1 MAELQNILTVTEL
14 NSRLKILIEENF
26 RFVHLIGEISNFKAH
41 SQSGH
46 YYFTL
51 KDDSS
56 QVQAVMWKTRN
67 QSLLYTPE
75 DGMQVVIKGRLTVF
89 GARGSYQVEV
99 WEMLPQGAGELR
111 LRFEKLKQKL
121 YDEGLF
127 DDSLKKELPRFPQN
141 IAVLTSRTGAV
152 IHDFVNVVS
161 RRYPLLN
168 LYLFPVNVQGAKA
181 HESIIEALKSAEKL
195 SKSGRIGKIDIIV
208 IARGGGSLEDLWPFN
223 EEKLARAVFD
233 CKIPV
238 VSAVGHEVDFTICD
252 FVADLRAPT
261 PSAAAELVTPDK
273 EELIENIRN
282 FEYFCINFAE
292 NKLYSLRNSLKEIES
307 NYYFNRPKDTIFNY
321 YQRLDELSRLLTNVT
336 KNKLAGLKNNIRL
349 YKKTLHHISPQ
360 NNLRKGYSLVYKKGI
375 DLDLFEQ
382 EKEMVKEKTLVKR
395 ASEIK
400 KNDEVEIKFFDN
412 RKSAR
417 IIK

>member
-14 NSRLKILIEENF
+14 NSQVKILIEENF

-51 KDDSS
+51 KDDNS

-121 YDEGLF
+121 FEEGLF
-127 DDSLKKELPRFPQN
+127 DESLKKELPRFLQN
-141 IAVLTSRTGAV
+141 IAILTSRTGAV
-152 IHDFVNVVS
+152 IHDFTNVVR

-168 LYLFPVNVQGAKA
+168 IYLFPVNVQGARA
-181 HESIIEALKSAEKL
+181 HESIINALKDVEKL

-223 EEKLARAVFD
+223 EERLARAVFE

-261 PSAAAELVTPDK
+261 PSAAAELVTPDM
-273 EELIENIRN
+273 EDLIENIRN

-292 NKLYSLRNSLKEIES
+292 NKLYSLRNSLKEVES
-307 NYYFNRPKDTIFNY
+307 NYYFNRPKDAIFNY

-336 KNKLAGLKNNIRL
+336 NNKLAGLKNNIRL

-382 EKEMVKEKTLVKR
+382 EKEKKEKTLVKR

>member
-14 NSRLKILIEENF
+14 NSQVKILIEENF

-51 KDDSS
+51 KDDNS

-75 DGMQVVIKGRLTVF
+75 NGMQVVIKGRLTVF

-121 YDEGLF
+121 FEEGLF
-127 DDSLKKELPRFPQN
+127 DESLKKELPRFPQN
-141 IAVLTSRTGAV
+141 IAILTSRTGAV
-152 IHDFVNVVS
+152 IHDFTNVVR

-168 LYLFPVNVQGAKA
+168 IYLFPVNVQGARA
-181 HESIIEALKSAEKL
+181 HESIINALKDVEKL

-223 EEKLARAVFD
+223 EERLARAVFE

-261 PSAAAELVTPDK
+261 PSAAAELVTPDM
-273 EELIENIRN
+273 EDLIENIRN

-292 NKLYSLRNSLKEIES
+292 NKLYSLRNSLKEVES
-307 NYYFNRPKDTIFNY
+307 NYYFNRPKDAIFNY

-336 KNKLAGLKNNIRL
+336 NNKLAGLKNNIRL

-382 EKEMVKEKTLVKR
+382 EKEKKEKTLVKR

>member
-1 MAELQNILTVTEL
+1 MTELQNILTVTEL
-14 NSRLKILIEENF
+14 NSQVKILIEENF

-51 KDDSS
+51 KDDNS
-56 QVQAVMWKTRN
+56 QIQAVMWKTRN

-121 YDEGLF
+121 FEEGLF
-127 DDSLKKELPRFPQN
+127 DESLKKELPRFPQS
-141 IAVLTSRTGAV
+141 IAILTSRTGAV
-152 IHDFVNVVS
+152 IHDFTNVVR

-168 LYLFPVNVQGAKA
+168 IYLFPVNVQGARA
-181 HESIIEALKSAEKL
+181 HESIISALKDIEKL

-223 EEKLARAVFD
+223 EERLARAVFE
-233 CKIPV
+233 CKLPV

-261 PSAAAELVTPDK
+261 PSAAAELVTPDM
-273 EELIENIRN
+273 EDLIENIRN

-292 NKLYSLRNSLKEIES
+292 NMLYSLRNSIKEVES
-307 NYYFNRPKDTIFNY
+307 NYYFNRPKDVIFNY

-336 KNKLAGLKNNIRL
+336 NNKLANLKNNIRL

-382 EKEMVKEKTLVKR
+382 EKDKKEKTLVKR
-395 ASEIK
+395 ASEVK
-400 KNDEVEIKFFDN
+400 KNNEVEIKFFDN
-412 RKSAR
+412 SKSAR

>member
-223 EEKLARAVFD
+223 EEKLARAVFE

-261 PSAAAELVTPDK
+261 PSAAAELVTPDM

>member
-161 RRYPLLN
+161 RRYPLLS